1 MYSLNCMSL
10 NPDELVNGRY
20 KTIQELGRGGFG
32 ITYTAYDTWRESN
45 IVVLKQISIIAPDAD
60 SESER
65 DSGYIAK
72 LKSEAEVLKE
82 LEHPCIPR
90 FFESFEADNYYY
102 IVQEYIEGHD
112 LSQEIRPGEPIGELE
127 ALIILQEILRILQF
141 IHSNNIIH
149 RDIKPANI
157 IRRHSDNKL
166 FLIDFGAV
174 KEVATEHSNEAGIT
188 LTRIIRCEGY
198 TPVEQLNGHPRQNSD
213 IYALGMMIM
222 QAVTGFSIIAIRNP
236 ETIPLRDRKGNYIW
250 QSYAPQIRPK
260 YKKMISKTIEC
271 SFCDRYQTAFEILKK
286 LPLEI
291 TPTIPWWVKL
301 VKMFKQWLTNISVQW
316 KKLITTQMRIQWQK
330 LIKFI
335 ALAVIACGLLI
346 SARTNLLYLS
356 NIIFNRPDICANLG
370 DNISCGEEILDPLS
384 RGSIRT
390 KAAEEHEQ
398 KEYQAASSDYKLSW
412 ESERKDAE
420 SLIYLNN
427 SLLEASKLD
436 YYTIAVAVPLSSDEN
451 ASIQNSKL
459 AQGFLRGVAQAQTEI
474 NLSLSRKNALF
485 ALLPGQEILTPK
497 NISGN
502 SNKGLKVII
511 LDDGNNREQA
521 EKTAQSIAQTPE
533 VLGVV
538 GNYASGMTL
547 ATVDIYDQENLAQI
561 SYTSTSKRL
570 STNYRPNFFRVA
582 YTSDEE
588 ADIVVEYIQ
597 SINAQQKKVAAFYS
611 PSSSYS
617 NYFWIEI
624 SDRLKQARI
633 PFYKTFD
640 LADDKFS
647 TQLALKEAKENNA
660 NVYILLP
667 DGQVTNALSNAL
679 EIIKYDEG
687 NSFIVGGDTMVVPE
701 VTELDVVPS
710 TNFVAS
716 IFWHPFSPPNPQF
729 LEQSQQL
736 WETTNIN
743 NGTAMAYDAA
753 IALIEAIKIQKKPS
767 RKETIAKLANPEFS
781 VKEGATGSIEFN
793 RPKNGDR
800 KDFYPTLIRL
810 AKCEDKNQFLPL
822 SLDPIQAQE
831 LGCYINE

>member
-356 NIIFNRPDICANLG
+356 NIIFNRPNICANLG

-390 KAAEEHEQ
+390 RAAEEHEQ
-398 KEYQAASSDYKLSW
+398 KEYQAASADYQLSW

-427 SLLEASKLD
+427 SLLEATKLD

-459 AQGFLRGVAQAQTEI
+459 AQGFLRGVAFGFEYF
-474 NLSLSRKNALF
+474 SLS
-485 ALLPGQEILTPK
+485 T
-497 NISGN
+497 
-502 SNKGLKVII
+502 
-511 LDDGNNREQA
+511 
-521 EKTAQSIAQTPE
+521 
-533 VLGVV
+533 
-538 GNYASGMTL
+538 
-547 ATVDIYDQENLAQI
+547 
-561 SYTSTSKRL
+561 
-570 STNYRPNFFRVA
+570 
-582 YTSDEE
+582 
-588 ADIVVEYIQ
+588 
-597 SINAQQKKVAAFYS
+597 
-611 PSSSYS
+611 
-617 NYFWIEI
+617 
-624 SDRLKQARI
+624 
-633 PFYKTFD
+633 
-640 LADDKFS
+640 
-647 TQLALKEAKENNA
+647 
-660 NVYILLP
+660 
-667 DGQVTNALSNAL
+667 
-679 EIIKYDEG
+679 
-687 NSFIVGGDTMVVPE
+687 
-701 VTELDVVPS
+701 
-710 TNFVAS
+710 
-716 IFWHPFSPPNPQF
+716 
-729 LEQSQQL
+729 
-736 WETTNIN
+736 
-743 NGTAMAYDAA
+743 
-753 IALIEAIKIQKKPS
+753 
-767 RKETIAKLANPEFS
+767 
-781 VKEGATGSIEFN
+781 
-793 RPKNGDR
+793 
-800 KDFYPTLIRL
+800 
-810 AKCEDKNQFLPL
+810 
-822 SLDPIQAQE
+822 
-831 LGCYINE
+831 